1 MPPLQ
6 FTVNF
11 AYRGIAGGKN
21 LRNIVIEELKASEVY
36 RQRVEVVERKGL
48 GHPDYICDA
57 IMEQVSVRLSAEYLK
72 NFGAILHHNIDK
84 GLLVAG
90 EVEGKFGGGKVT
102 SPMRLIFGDR
112 ATFEAGGVEIDVPG
126 IAVDTAKQWLSEN
139 LRFVDPESLFYQVE
153 LKKGSAELTD
163 IFSRG
168 GKILGANDTSAAVGY
183 APLSSTERLMLECER
198 HLNSGKF
205 KKEYPESGEDIKVMG
220 LRHDKDIHLTVA
232 MPLMDRFVESE
243 ADYFKKRGELQGK
256 IEEFAA
262 DFAEKE
268 GAEVEA
274 RSENSIALNTS
285 VSLNTLDVPGR
296 GLEGVYTTVTGTSAE
311 DADCGQ
317 VGRGNRVN
325 GVIPLNRPVS
335 SEAAAGKNPVSH
347 IGKIYNLLT
356 HRIAD
361 RIYRQVP
368 DIAEVYVW
376 LLSEIGT
383 PIDRPQIATAQ
394 LIMKKGS
401 SGDVEKEAAEVI
413 EKELENIQEFCME
426 LAAGKIPIC

>member
-1 MPPLQ
+1 M
-6 FTVNF
+6 
-11 AYRGIAGGKN
+11 N
-21 LRNIVIEELKASEVY
+21 LRNIVIEELKTSEVY

-48 GHPDYICDA
+48 GHPDYICDS
-57 IMEQVSVRLSAEYLK
+57 IMDQVSVNLCREYQDT
-72 NFGAILHHNIDK
+72 FGAILHHNIDK

-90 EVEGKFGGGKVT
+90 EVEGKFGGGRVI

-112 ATFEAGGVEIDVPG
+112 ATFEAGGVEIDVNG
-126 IAVDTAKQWLSEN
+126 IAVNTAKEWLTEN
-139 LRFVDPESLFYQVE
+139 LRFVDPENLLYQVE

-163 IFSRG
+163 LFSRSEG
-168 GKILGANDTSAAVGY
+168 ILGANDTSAAVGY
-183 APLSSTERLMLECER
+183 APMSPTERLVLECER
-198 HLNSGKF
+198 YLNSEKF

-220 LRHDKDIHLTVA
+220 LRQNSEVHLTVA
-232 MPLMDRFVESE
+232 MALVDRFVESE
-243 ADYFKKRGELQGK
+243 EEYFRQKAELQAR

-262 DFAEKE
+262 AYAESE
-268 GAEVEA
+268 NAE
-274 RSENSIALNTS
+274 SENSLKTS
-285 VSLNTLDVPGR
+285 ASLNTLDMRGR
-296 GLEGVYTTVTGTSAE
+296 GMEGVYTTVTGTSAE

-325 GVIPLNRPVS
+325 GIIPLNRPVS

-347 IGKIYNLLT
+347 IGKIYNVLS

-361 RIYRQVP
+361 RIHRQVP
-368 DIAEVYVW
+368 EIAEVYVW

-394 LIMKKGS
+394 LIMKNGAAR
-401 SGDVEKEAAEVI
+401 DVEAEATEVI
-413 EKELENIQEFCME
+413 EKELENIREFCME